1 MSKILVTGGAGFIGS
16 HTCLKLV
23 EKGHEVII
31 IDSFANSS
39 PKVIERIKKL
49 ITYKNSSSKG
59 NLSFIEADLTDY
71 NLISNIFLQHY
82 SLKKPIEGVI
92 HFAGLKAINESIN
105 DPLRYWDINLVST
118 INLLKAMSS
127 NDCKNIVFSSSA
139 AVYGLTDQKLIS
151 EESNLKPINPYG
163 RTKLTIEKILND
175 LFRSDSKNWKIANLR
190 YFNPIGAHPSGLIGE
205 NSLGAPNNIF
215 PLIMEVASGKI
226 EKLKIYGSDWPT
238 KDGTGIRD
246 YIHVM
251 DVAESHIKV
260 LELLISSEPVF
271 LCLNVG
277 TGIGSSVLDLIK
289 TFEKVNGVKVPY
301 VFEKRRIGDAS
312 FVVAD
317 NSLLISKINLIPKI
331 NIETMCKDGWKWKIQ
346 NPDGFV

>member
-1 MSKILVTGGAGFIGS
+1 M
-16 HTCLKLV
+16 
-23 EKGHEVII
+23 
-31 IDSFANSS
+31 
-39 PKVIERIKKL
+39 

-118 INLLKAMSS
+118 INLLKAM
-127 NDCKNIVFSSSA
+127 NAYNCINIVFSSSA
-139 AVYGLTDQKLIS
+139 AVYGLKDQKLIT
-151 EESNLKPINPYG
+151 EESNLIPINPYG
-163 RTKLTIEKILND
+163 RTKLTIEKILHD
-175 LFRSDSKNWKIANLR
+175 LFESDSKKWKITNLR

-205 NSLGAPNNIF
+205 NSLGTPNNIF
-215 PLIMEVASGKI
+215 PLIMEVASGNL
-226 EKLKIYGSDWPT
+226 EKLKIFGSDWPT

-260 LELLISSEPVF
+260 LELLMSSEPVF
-271 LCLNVG
+271 LSLNVG
-277 TGIGSSVLDLIK
+277 TGIGYSVLDLIK
-289 TFEKVNGVKVPY
+289 TFEKVNNVKVPY
-301 VFEKRRIGDAS
+301 VFEKRRVGDSS

-317 NSLLISKINLIPKI
+317 NSLLISKINFIPNR
-331 NIETMCKDGWKWKIQ
+331 NIEDMCKDGWKWKIL
-346 NPDGFV
+346 NPEGF